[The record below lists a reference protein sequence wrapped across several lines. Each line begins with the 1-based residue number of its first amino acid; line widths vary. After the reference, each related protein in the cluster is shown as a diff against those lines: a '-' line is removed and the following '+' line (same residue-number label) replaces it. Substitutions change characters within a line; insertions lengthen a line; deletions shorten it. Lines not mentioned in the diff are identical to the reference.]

1 MADLE
6 SIVQGDDEPGGDG
19 MLLTR
24 LARRLQARIPMLCT
38 LKTFYDGRENV
49 PTMHVPSSLRSEAS
63 TDVYK
68 RFVEIC
74 PMNLAST
81 IANAVITNQQPT
93 GFRLVKD
100 QTMRSTAAD
109 DMWATCRMYL
119 KSRQMFYD
127 AGVYGAAYA
136 YVTGVEYP
144 SWIHILSPWN
154 TFVSDDEDSAVVYS
168 YSPDDGVERL
178 TLFNMVRNDDG
189 SPSSVY
195 SHVAYRQTDART
207 IPSESDDE
215 AVYGLANDPDDV
227 NIAFSNDFQWETGIE
242 TGYKYA
248 VACGCL
254 PVVKMS
260 TPTGK
265 GQFEASIPTLKSID
279 QQRFQRFCI
288 QEMQAFRQR
297 AVSGDLPEYYD
308 EDHPDVIAGRAR
320 AGDRIN
326 YDEIFEMGPA
336 ALWMM
341 PKETSVWES
350 AVTDVTP
357 LVTAASSDIKQLAG
371 ATGTPL
377 SVLSPDV
384 AGSAEGARLTTRTLA
399 LKVQDLN
406 MRANDAFVRIL
417 RMALVASGQ
426 SSAAEERFE
435 TTWQPVNLPTDLEQT
450 QAANFVKN
458 IIPVKTIMR
467 RYLHMTESDIAEAM
481 QDLEDE
487 SFVTALAAENRM
499 LEDTTSNQYSTGI
512 SDPLMESGLL
522 DGSQSSLTGGLEA
535 GEALA

>member
-1 MADLE
+1 MADIDT
-6 SIVQGDDEPGGDG
+6 IVQGDEEPGGDG
-19 MLLTR
+19 VLLTR
-24 LARRLQARIPMLCT
+24 LARRLQSRIPMLCT

-109 DMWATCRMYL
+109 DMWAICRMYL

-144 SWIHILSPWN
+144 SWIQILSPWN

-227 NIAFSNDFQWETGIE
+227 NIAFSNDFQWEAGIE

-377 SVLSPDV
+377 SVLSPGQRRV
-384 AGSAEGARLTTRTLA
+384 
-399 LKVQDLN
+399 
-406 MRANDAFVRIL
+406 RAHPAHGVGRVRS
-417 RMALVASGQ
+417 V
-426 SSAAEERFE
+426 
-435 TTWQPVNLPTDLEQT
+435 V
-450 QAANFVKN
+450 
-458 IIPVKTIMR
+458 R
-467 RYLHMTESDIAEAM
+467 R
-481 QDLEDE
+481 
-487 SFVTALAAENRM
+487 R
-499 LEDTTSNQYSTGI
+499 
-512 SDPLMESGLL
+512 
-522 DGSQSSLTGGLEA
+522 
-535 GEALA
+535 

>member
-227 NIAFSNDFQWETGIE
+227 NIAFSNDFQWEAGIE

-326 YDEIFEMGPA
+326 YDEIFEVGPA

-350 AVTDVTP
+350 AVTDVTS

-426 SSAAEERFE
+426 SSAADERFE
-435 TTWQPVNLPTDLEQT
+435 TTWQPVNLPIDLEQT

-487 SFVTALAAENRM
+487 SFITALAAENRM